1 MYFRSNAEKDAIKP
15 FIPYYYN
22 ITSGT
27 IKCIHNDRNTINIVT
42 SRAVNIFLS
51 HFYHSS
57 MKTRGHR
64 GPSGRRVRGRAT
76 AEPLIN
82 SEGAMR
88 WPAAKVT
95 TSDTKSAT
103 WR

>member
-1 MYFRSNAEKDAIKP
+1 
-15 FIPYYYN
+15 
-22 ITSGT
+22 
-27 IKCIHNDRNTINIVT
+27 
-42 SRAVNIFLS
+42 
-51 HFYHSS
+51 

-64 GPSGRRVRGRAT
+64 GPSGRRVRERAT

-95 TSDTKSAT
+95 MSDTKSAT